1 MTNDPLAWPDI
12 TQSARPWTRWWWLG
26 NDVDA
31 ENITRLL
38 EEYHRAGIGGVEITP
53 IYGVEGQESRE
64 IPYLS
69 PEWLEMLAHTLK
81 EAARLGMGVDM
92 ATGTGWPFG
101 GPHVSDEDALDKLT
115 IETREANGEIRYTAR
130 TTWAGRM
137 VKRPAPGGEGK
148 CINPFSRK
156 SLMNYLRPFDTALR
170 GIPLGA
176 IRCQFHDSFE
186 YLADWSPNFLEEF
199 AARRGYDLS
208 GHLPALAGDGNADT
222 VARVKTDYRET
233 IGELLLENF
242 TQPWTEWSHGKGC
255 LSRNQ
260 AHGSPGNLLD
270 LYGAADIPE
279 TEIFGDLPNPL
290 SNKFASS
297 AAHVI
302 GKPLTSSESCTWLG
316 EHFTVSLAQ
325 AKRALDGLLLAG
337 INHILYHGTAY
348 SPADAAW
355 PGWLFY
361 ASTTF
366 APQDPIWRDFPAL
379 NAYIARCQSLLQA
392 GEPDN
397 DILLYWPIYDLWHKK
412 PEQYMF
418 EINGGWLCCE
428 AISSTARSLW
438 DRNVG
443 FDYLSDRQL
452 AQARVSENRIH
463 MPGGSY
469 RAIVVPAC
477 DMMPAETLRSLFD
490 LAAQGA
496 PVVFQDRL
504 PCDVPGLRDLSRRR
518 KKLHSLLENIPPGAI
533 LAADLGE
540 ALGALDIHP
549 GVSAEGTIIR
559 CIRRKLADGRAYFL
573 VNEGP
578 DEFDGWIS
586 LDGGASAIVMDPMT
600 GETGAGEIRRV
611 DGTLQVRLQ
620 LAPGA
625 SLFVKTLAETLESET
640 PRRYPRPCGAP
651 VVLEGAWDVDFL
663 EGGRELPPS
672 VLAAA
677 LSSWT
682 DFSAEAERF
691 AGTARY
697 AIGFDAPSQDADEW
711 WLDLGSVRDSARVRL
726 NGTEIGTLIDEPF
739 RIRLG
744 TLEPQGNLL
753 EIEVTNLAANRIRDM
768 DRRGER
774 WKIFQDI
781 NIVDRHYKPF
791 DASSWPVRESGLL
804 GPVRLIPMAVS
815 HNPE

>member
-1 MTNDPLAWPDI
+1 
-12 TQSARPWTRWWWLG
+12 
-26 NDVDA
+26 
-31 ENITRLL
+31 
-38 EEYHRAGIGGVEITP
+38 
-53 IYGVEGQESRE
+53 
-64 IPYLS
+64 
-69 PEWLEMLAHTLK
+69 
-81 EAARLGMGVDM
+81 
-92 ATGTGWPFG
+92 
-101 GPHVSDEDALDKLT
+101 
-115 IETREANGEIRYTAR
+115 
-130 TTWAGRM
+130 
-137 VKRPAPGGEGK
+137 
-148 CINPFSRK
+148 
-156 SLMNYLRPFDTALR
+156 
-170 GIPLGA
+170 
-176 IRCQFHDSFE
+176 
-186 YLADWSPNFLEEF
+186 
-199 AARRGYDLS
+199 
-208 GHLPALAGDGNADT
+208 
-222 VARVKTDYRET
+222 
-233 IGELLLENF
+233 
-242 TQPWTEWSHGKGC
+242 
-255 LSRNQ
+255 
-260 AHGSPGNLLD
+260 
-270 LYGAADIPE
+270 
-279 TEIFGDLPNPL
+279 
-290 SNKFASS
+290 
-297 AAHVI
+297 
-302 GKPLTSSESCTWLG
+302 
-316 EHFTVSLAQ
+316 
-325 AKRALDGLLLAG
+325 
-337 INHILYHGTAY
+337 
-348 SPADAAW
+348 
-355 PGWLFY
+355 
-361 ASTTF
+361 
-366 APQDPIWRDFPAL
+366 
-379 NAYIARCQSLLQA
+379 
-392 GEPDN
+392 
-397 DILLYWPIYDLWHKK
+397 
-412 PEQYMF
+412 
-418 EINGGWLCCE
+418 
-428 AISSTARSLW
+428 
-438 DRNVG
+438 
-443 FDYLSDRQL
+443 
-452 AQARVSENRIH
+452 
-463 MPGGSY
+463 
-469 RAIVVPAC
+469 
-477 DMMPAETLRSLFD
+477 
-490 LAAQGA
+490 
-496 PVVFQDRL
+496 L

-625 SLFVKTLAETLESET
+625 SLFVKTLAET
-640 PRRYPRPCGAP
+640 
-651 VVLEGAWDVDFL
+651 L